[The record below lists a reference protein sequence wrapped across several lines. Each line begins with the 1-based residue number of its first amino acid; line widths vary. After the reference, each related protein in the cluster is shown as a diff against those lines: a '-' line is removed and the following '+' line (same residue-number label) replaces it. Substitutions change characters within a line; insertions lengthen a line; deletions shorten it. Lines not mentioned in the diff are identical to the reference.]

1 MEYGPPKTYLFLQT
15 NQQTC
20 TKCQTEITTDFE
32 GTKSLVI
39 IENLKKVLSRKLTK
53 KLGMLH

>member
-1 MEYGPPKTYLFLQT
+1 MEYVPPKIYLFLQT

-20 TKCQTEITTDFE
+20 TKCQTQITTDFE
-32 GTKSLVI
+32 VTTSL
-39 IENLKKVLSRKLTK
+39 ENLKKGLSRKSTK